1 MDIKGKAIQLIKKYG
16 TDDPFRI
23 AAELNIRL
31 IYAPLGGAC
40 GNYMKYKRTKLII
53 LDRDKAPE
61 QMLPFVCAH
70 ELGHSVC
77 TPDENTELL
86 QAYSWGLDSRVE
98 RRANLF
104 AVELLLNDDYLRAN
118 VECSIY
124 TLGAMRGIPED
135 IIGLK
140 ELPTTRR

>member
-23 AAELNIRL
+23 TAELNIKL
-31 IYAPLGGAC
+31 VYAPLGGIY
-40 GNYMKYKRTKLII
+40 GNYMKYKLTKFIMI
-53 LDRDKAPE
+53 DGDKTPE
-61 QMLPFVCAH
+61 RMLPFVCAH
-70 ELGHSVC
+70 ELGHGNC

-86 QAYSWGLDSRVE
+86 QAYSRGLDSRIE

-104 AVELLLNDDYLRAN
+104 AVELLLNDDYLQENA
-118 VECSIY
+118 ECSIY

-140 ELPTTRR
+140 ER

>member
-1 MDIKGKAIQLIKKYG
+1 MDIKGKAIQLIRKYG

-23 AAELNIRL
+23 AAELNIQL
-31 IYAPLGGAC
+31 LYAPLGGIR
-40 GNYMKYKRTKLII
+40 GNYMKYKRMKVII
-53 LDRDKAPE
+53 IDDDKAPKR
-61 QMLPFVCAH
+61 MHPFICAH

-77 TPDENTELL
+77 TPDDNTELL

-104 AVELLLNDDYLRAN
+104 AVELLLNDDYLRDN
-118 VECSIY
+118 DEYSIY

-140 ELPTTRR
+140 KM